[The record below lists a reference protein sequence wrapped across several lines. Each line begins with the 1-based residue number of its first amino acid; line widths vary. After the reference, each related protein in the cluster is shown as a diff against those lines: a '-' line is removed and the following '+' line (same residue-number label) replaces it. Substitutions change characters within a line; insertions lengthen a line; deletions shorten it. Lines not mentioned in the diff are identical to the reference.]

1 MNPAKTYG
9 NSLGRFVAYSSEYL
23 NFLHLRLNEAARA
36 ADATRLYWS
45 ALVPSRTTLRGFL
58 IAIRMSVMYCGFETF
73 SLLFRSARKSLF
85 GISLQFKSHT
95 MPRPPQ
101 ARAASFK
108 RLYRK

>member
-1 MNPAKTYG
+1 MNA
-9 NSLGRFVAYSSEYL
+9 
-23 NFLHLRLNEAARA
+23 AARA
-36 ADATRLYWS
+36 ADATRVYWS

-58 IAIRMSVMYCGFETF
+58 IAIRMSVMYCGFDTF
-73 SLLFRSARKSLF
+73 SPLFHSARKSLF
-85 GISLQFKSHT
+85 GICLQIKSHT